1 MRIPTFSRHG
11 LNHQAWSVFQDR
23 HPDDDS
29 VIVVSLRWFD
39 YVEDTVRWTVIGWT
53 DTEPKAN
60 HASLQIAN
68 RMAFSGGFPVVLR
81 EDRVLLDIDAQSFG
95 LNHFSN
101 NPDLLPPLVPGLLDY
116 LNEDNTG
123 GVA

>member
-68 RMAFSGGFPVVLR
+68 RMALYGGFPVSRRGDVPTVLISP
-81 EDRVLLDIDAQSFG
+81 ESVGLVSFDD
-95 LNHFSN
+95 
-101 NPDLLPPLVPGLLDY
+101 NPTL
-116 LNEDNTG
+116 TG
-123 GVA
+123 GEV